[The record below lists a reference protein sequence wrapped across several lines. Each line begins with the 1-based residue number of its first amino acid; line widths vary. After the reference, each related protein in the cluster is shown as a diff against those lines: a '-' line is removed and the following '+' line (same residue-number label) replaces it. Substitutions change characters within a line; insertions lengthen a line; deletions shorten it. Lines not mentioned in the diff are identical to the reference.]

1 MAKPQ
6 IGIPVFL
13 THVTKRGVLACVVFG
28 LLSLLIL
35 PSWPLDWMHHFAEY
49 DRFFPL
55 LVLPGP
61 MLALALLRYREKDA
75 SLLLLMSIT
84 PQRWFYDTL
93 VLWLIPKSRREI
105 LFTVFWSWGAGIA
118 RWLHVPQS
126 YTQVARWSILFIYVP
141 MLIVPLAR
149 RRESSGSA
157 TWGFFETAAVR
168 K

>member
-1 MAKPQ
+1 
-6 IGIPVFL
+6 
-13 THVTKRGVLACVVFG
+13 
-28 LLSLLIL
+28 
-35 PSWPLDWMHHFAEY
+35 
-49 DRFFPL
+49 
-55 LVLPGP
+55 

-141 MLIVPLAR
+141 MLIVLLAR